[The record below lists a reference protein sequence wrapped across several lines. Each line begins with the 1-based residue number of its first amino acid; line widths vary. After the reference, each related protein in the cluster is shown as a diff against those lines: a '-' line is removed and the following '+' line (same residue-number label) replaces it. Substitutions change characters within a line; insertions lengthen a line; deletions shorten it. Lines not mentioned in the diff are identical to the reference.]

1 MCNYKKRL
9 NLSWACSGTYGQCL
23 SNGLVLPPCYHP
35 CSTLPSVHSAAL
47 ICFPH
52 SSRSR
57 SHSLTF
63 SIALTYSS
71 ITLFHP
77 LFILRFLSLIPF
89 TPLLS
94 PPVAIII
101 LWSVCLKRWT
111 AVEMPWRARVPAAIC
126 WLFLFPHLTSRMT
139 PQRFPLQNNN
149 TLRLVRASGRVLT
162 VQSSCWPR
170 LKVQCCWM
178 F

>member
-35 CSTLPSVHSAAL
+35 CSTLPSVPSAAL

-89 TPLLS
+89 TPS
-94 PPVAIII
+94 AFPTCGYHY
-101 LWSVCLKRWT
+101 SVVRLFK
-111 AVEMPWRARVPAAIC
+111 EMDSCRDA
-126 WLFLFPHLTSRMT
+126 ME
-139 PQRFPLQNNN
+139 
-149 TLRLVRASGRVLT
+149 GK
-162 VQSSCWPR
+162 SSCSYLLIVSFSPSHKSNDPAV
-170 LKVQCCWM
+170 LSTTE
-178 F
+178 